1 MAYGLSSTGLLPRA
15 VKILIIANVAL
26 LLLDYATHALMPAYA
41 GLPGGIVYRYLALN
55 PGRVTHG
62 LQVWRLLTYLFVHDQ
77 TPPFIHI
84 LFNMLM
90 LWMFGVPL
98 VHVMGE
104 RKFWWF
110 YLSAGF
116 FSALCSLIFYSLT
129 GNPSVIIGASG
140 AIFGLMFAFAKFFP
154 TQQFLM
160 FFIFPVEARYAVLII
175 GGIELL
181 LITSNDGIAHI
192 THLGGA
198 LFAWLYFRYEDRGV
212 MLLGKWKNR
221 KADSLQKAVRKSV
234 GESRESMLDID
245 PILKK
250 ISQSG
255 LSSLTPEEKE
265 KLQMASELK
274 RKQRSNVFN
283 LDEYRKQR

>member
-15 VKILIIANVAL
+15 IKILLIANVAFF
-26 LLLDYATHALMPAYA
+26 LLDYATHALMPNYA
-41 GLPGGIVYRYLALN
+41 ALPGGIIYKYMALD
-55 PGRVTHG
+55 PDRVTHG
-62 LQVWRLLTYLFVHDQ
+62 MQVWRLLTYLFVHDQ
-77 TPPFIHI
+77 SPPFIHI

-116 FSALCSLIFYSLT
+116 FSALCSLIFYALT
-129 GNPSVIIGASG
+129 RNPSVIIGASG

-198 LFAWLYFRYEDRGV
+198 LFAWLYFRYEDKGG
-212 MLLGKWKNR
+212 LLLEKWKNP
-221 KADSLQKAVRKSV
+221 KAGNLQKAIRKTG
-234 GESRESMLDID
+234 GELREEMPDID

-255 LSSLTPEEKE
+255 LSSLTLEEKE

-274 RKQRSNVFN
+274 RKQRSNV
-283 LDEYRKQR
+283 LSWEKYRNRS